1 MYPLSNTTRLKNK
14 LDSLLVAFGSAGM
27 ERLRRLHLRL
37 SSVDQAAGMMLIQ
50 LVRLLLCRPVFHVH
64 QLFFKLVYA
73 ANNRRINRVR
83 THF

>member
-1 MYPLSNTTRLKNK
+1 MYPLSNTASLKNK

-27 ERLRRLHLRL
+27 ELLRRLHLRL